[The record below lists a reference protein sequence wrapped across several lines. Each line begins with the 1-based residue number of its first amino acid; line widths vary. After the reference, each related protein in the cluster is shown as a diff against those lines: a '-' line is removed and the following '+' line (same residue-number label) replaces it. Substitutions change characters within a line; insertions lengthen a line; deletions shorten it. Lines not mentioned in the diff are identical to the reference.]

1 MGTRTRTERGGV
13 WSWVRR
19 RARGVALTAALAAG
33 ALAAPTGGAAQPA
46 LERDGARPTRP
57 APMVALA
64 IRATLAV
71 PVLDGRMDEAA
82 WLEAPPITGFTQVL
96 PTDGGEPSER
106 TEVRVTYDAD
116 ALYVVARMFDG
127 DPGAI
132 ARRLGRR
139 DSETSSDLFRVS
151 IDSYHDHRTAFEFT
165 VNAAG
170 VRGDALAANDG
181 SHGDSSW
188 DPVWEAAVSTDS
200 LGWVAEIR
208 IPFSQLRFSRD
219 AEQTWGINFTRQI
232 FRKNETVRW
241 MWARN
246 TEQGYASL
254 FGHLDGLRDIPQPK
268 RLEALPYSVA
278 SADFDGAADR
288 SSPFNDGSVAGRG
301 VGLDLKYGLT
311 SNMTLDATVNPDFG
325 QVEVDPAVV
334 NLTDFETYF
343 EERRPFFVEGANLFQ
358 YGAGGRA
365 FAPTLFYSR
374 RVGRAPSRPA
384 SEEGGWVDNP
394 TATSILGAAKL
405 TGKVGGWS
413 VGVLNAMTSAE
424 DARIQAAD
432 GTRGS
437 RPVEPLANYGVASLR
452 RDFRGGNT
460 GVGVLGTSVNRDLGN
475 PLFGG
480 LRRDAWAGGVD
491 FFHRWANNQWAV
503 SGIFAG
509 SRISG
514 DAEAIT
520 AAQRS
525 SARYYQRPDQ
535 DYVSVDPVATS
546 LSGWAS
552 ALTFG
557 KEAGRWIVATDL
569 FATSPGFEINDAG
582 FGTEADD
589 VFHGVRLSRRWL
601 DPGKHFRRFTVSAT
615 WAQNWNFGGTN
626 TGRTAYFGFNGQLLN
641 YWSFNFG
648 SNYSLRTQS
657 DYTTRGGPLMTRPRV
672 LSLNAGVNSDRRK
685 PVSGSVFGYYSK
697 NEEGGWGM
705 QAGPSLTLRPSG
717 AVDLNLSL
725 NYGASRSVGFYV
737 TQRADAT
744 AAATFGRRYLFSGLE
759 QRSLDATLRADVAL
773 TPSLSIQW
781 YAQPFI
787 ATGDYEGFKELAGPR
802 SFEFLHYGKDGAST
816 LAFDQVEGTY
826 TADPD
831 GAGAAPAMSF
841 GNPDFSMRSLRSNL
855 VVRWEYRPGSTVFLV
870 WNHGRSGFGSDPTSG
885 VLDGAGELFDD
896 TMRNTFMVKVNYWV
910 SR

>member
-1 MGTRTRTERGGV
+1 MGTGTRTGQSGV
-13 WSWVRR
+13 CSWI
-19 RARGVALTAALAAG
+19 GCAALATTAVLG
-33 ALAAPTGGAAQPA
+33 ALAIPEGGAAQPA
-46 LERDGARPTRP
+46 PGREEGRPTRP
-57 APMVALA
+57 APTVAQA
-64 IRATLAV
+64 IRSTVDV

-82 WLEAPPITGFTQVL
+82 WQQAPIITGFTQVL
-96 PTDGGEPSER
+96 PTDGGEPSEP

-116 ALYVVARMFDG
+116 ALYVVARMFDRE
-127 DPGAI
+127 PAAI

-139 DSETSSDLFRVS
+139 DSETASDFFRVS

-170 VRGDALAANDG
+170 VRGDALAANDNG
-181 SHGDSSW
+181 YGDSSW
-188 DPVWEAAVSTDS
+188 DPVWGAAVSVDS

-208 IPFSQLRFSRD
+208 IPFSQLRFSPD

-254 FGHLDGLRDIPQPK
+254 FGHLEGLRDIPQPK

-288 SSPFNDGSVAGRG
+288 SSPFNDGSVAGKG
-301 VGLDLKYGLT
+301 FGLDLKYGLT
-311 SNMTLDATVNPDFG
+311 SNMTLDATINPDFG

-343 EERRPFFVEGANLFQ
+343 QERRPFFVEGANLFQ
-358 YGAGGRA
+358 YGASGNA

-374 RVGRAPSRPA
+374 RVGRPPSRPA

-413 VGVLNAMTSAE
+413 LGVLNAVTSAE

-460 GVGVLGTSVNRDLGN
+460 GVGVLGTSVRRDLGN
-475 PLFGG
+475 PLFDG

-491 FFHRWANNQWAV
+491 FFHRFAGNQWAV
-503 SGIFAG
+503 SGTFAG

-535 DYVSVDPVATS
+535 DYVSVDSAATS
-546 LSGWAS
+546 LTGWAS

-557 KEAGRWIVATDL
+557 KEAGRWIIATDL

-589 VFHGVRLSRRWL
+589 VFHGVRMSRRWL
-601 DPGKHFRRFTVSAT
+601 DPGKYFRRFTLSAT
-615 WAQNWNFGGTN
+615 WAQSWNFGGTN

-641 YWSFNFG
+641 YWSFSFG
-648 SNYSLRTQS
+648 SNYNLAAQS
-657 DYTTRGGPLMTRPRV
+657 DYTTRGGPLMVRPRQFN
-672 LSLNAGVNSDRRK
+672 LFGSVNSDRRK
-685 PVSGSVFGYYSK
+685 KMSGNAFASY
-697 NEEGGWGM
+697 NRNAEGGWGLSV
-705 QAGPSLTLRPSG
+705 GPGLTLRPSG

-725 NYGASRSVGFYV
+725 NYSASRSMGFYV
-737 TQRADAT
+737 TQRPDAT

-759 QRSLDATLRADVAL
+759 QRSLNATLRADVAL

-781 YAQPFI
+781 YAQPFV
-787 ATGDYEGFKELAGPR
+787 ATGDYEGFKELARPR
-802 SFEFLHYGKDGAST
+802 SFDFLRYGTDGAST
-816 LAFDQVEGTY
+816 LAYDQAEGTY

-831 GAGAAPAMSF
+831 GARAAPAMSF

-855 VVRWEYRPGSTVFLV
+855 VLRWEYRPGSTVFLV
-870 WNHGRSGFGSDPTSG
+870 WNHGRAGSSSDPTTG
-885 VLDGAGELFDD
+885 VLDQTGQIFDD
-896 TMRNTFMVKVNYWV
+896 TMRNTFMVKVNYWL

>member
-1 MGTRTRTERGGV
+1 MGTRTWRCGVRASVRGAA
-13 WSWVRR
+13 S
-19 RARGVALTAALAAG
+19 AALVCLG
-33 ALAAPTGGAAQPA
+33 ALAAPGEAGAQPA
-46 LERDGARPTRP
+46 LGRDGDRPDRP
-57 APMVALA
+57 APLVA
-64 IRATLAV
+64 RAVRTTTAV

-82 WLEAPPITGFTQVL
+82 WNQVPPITGFTQVL
-96 PTDGGEPSER
+96 PVDGGEPSER

-127 DPGAI
+127 DPAAI

-139 DSETSSDLFRVS
+139 DSETSSDVFRVS
-151 IDSYHDHRTAFEFT
+151 LDSYHDHRTAFEFA

-170 VRGDALAANDG
+170 VRSDMLSSNDRSYGDG
-181 SHGDSSW
+181 SW
-188 DPVWEAAVSTDS
+188 DPVWEAAVSVDS
-200 LGWVAEIR
+200 LGWTAEIR
-208 IPFSQLRFSRD
+208 IPFSQLRFSREP
-219 AEQTWGINFTRQI
+219 EQTWGINFTRQI

-241 MWARN
+241 TWARN

-254 FGHLDGLRDIPQPK
+254 FGHLEGLRDIPQPK

-288 SSPFNDGSVAGRG
+288 SSPFNDGSVVGKG
-301 VGLDLKYGLT
+301 FGLDLKYGLT

-358 YGAGGRA
+358 YGAGGNA
-365 FAPTLFYSR
+365 FAPQLFYSR
-374 RVGRAPSRPA
+374 RIGRAPSRPA

-413 VGVLNAMTSAE
+413 VGVLNAVTSDE
-424 DARIQAAD
+424 EARIQASD
-432 GTRGS
+432 GTRGT
-437 RPVEPLANYGVASLR
+437 RPVEPLANYGVASFR
-452 RDFRGGNT
+452 RDFRGGST
-460 GVGVLGTSVNRDLGN
+460 GVGVLATTVNRDLGN
-475 PLFGG
+475 PLFDG
-480 LRRDAWAGGVD
+480 LRRDAYAGGVD

-503 SGIFAG
+503 SGTFAG
-509 SRISG
+509 SRVAGST
-514 DAEAIT
+514 EAMI

-535 DYVSVDPVATS
+535 DYVSVDSAATS
-546 LSGWAS
+546 LAGWAS

-557 KEAGRWIVATDL
+557 KEAGRWIIATDL

-589 VFHGVRLSRRWL
+589 VFHGVRMSRRWL
-601 DPGKHFRRFTVSAT
+601 DPGKYFRRFTMSAT
-615 WAQNWNFGGTN
+615 WAQSWNFGGTN

-641 YWSFNFG
+641 YWGFSFG
-648 SNYSLRTQS
+648 SNYNLRALS
-657 DYTTRGGPLMTRPRV
+657 DYSTRGGPDMVRPRQYNV
-672 LSLNAGVNSDRRK
+672 FGSVNSDRRK
-685 PVSGSVFGYYSK
+685 PVSGNAFSSYSR
-697 NEEGGWGM
+697 NAEGGWGFS
-705 QAGPSLTLRPSG
+705 AGPGITLRPSG

-725 NYGASRSVGFYV
+725 NYNASRSVGFYV

-744 AAATFGRRYLFSGLE
+744 AAATFGRRYLFSELD
-759 QRSLDATLRADVAL
+759 QRSLNATLRADVAL
-773 TPSLSIQW
+773 SPSLSIQW
-781 YAQPFI
+781 YAQPYV
-787 ATGDYEGFKELAGPR
+787 ATGDYEGFKELARPR
-802 SFEFLHYGKDGAST
+802 SFDFVRYGVDGAST
-816 LAFDQVEGTY
+816 LAFDEGSGTY

-831 GAGAAPAMSF
+831 GPGAAPALSF
-841 GNPDFSMRSLRSNL
+841 GNPDFSFRSLRSNL

-870 WNHGRSGFGSDPTSG
+870 WNHGRAGSSADPTAG
-885 VLDGAGELFDD
+885 ILDETGRLFDD
-896 TMRNTFMVKVNYWV
+896 TMRNTFMVKVNWWL

>member
-1 MGTRTRTERGGV
+1 MGARTWRCGV
-13 WSWVRR
+13 
-19 RARGVALTAALAAG
+19 RASVRGVVWTAVAAFG
-33 ALAAPTGGAAQPA
+33 ALGAPSEGAAQPA
-46 LERDGARPTRP
+46 LERDGDRPNRPPPLVARAVRT
-57 APMVALA
+57 
-64 IRATLAV
+64 TTAV

-82 WLEAPPITGFTQVL
+82 WQQVPPITGFTQVL
-96 PTDGGEPSER
+96 PVDGGEPSEP

-116 ALYVVARMFDG
+116 ALYVVARMFDRE
-127 DPGAI
+127 PAAI

-151 IDSYHDHRTAFEFT
+151 IDSYHDHRTAFEFA

-170 VRGDALAANDG
+170 VRSDMLSANDR
-181 SHGDSSW
+181 SYGDSSW
-188 DPVWEAAVSTDS
+188 DPVWEAAVSVDS

-219 AEQTWGINFTRQI
+219 PEQTWGINFTRQI

-241 MWARN
+241 TWARN

-254 FGHLDGLRDIPQPK
+254 FGHLEGLRDIPQPK

-288 SSPFNDGSVAGRG
+288 SSPFNDGSVAGKG
-301 VGLDLKYGLT
+301 FGLDLKYGLT
-311 SNMTLDATVNPDFG
+311 SNMTLDATINPDFG

-343 EERRPFFVEGANLFQ
+343 EERRPFFVEGANLFE
-358 YGAGGRA
+358 YGAGGRS

-384 SEEGGWVDNP
+384 SEDGGWVDNP

-413 VGVLNAMTSAE
+413 VGVLNAVTSAE

-432 GTRGS
+432 GTRGT

-460 GVGVLGTSVNRDLGN
+460 GVGALATTVNRDLGN
-475 PLFGG
+475 PLFDG
-480 LRRDAWAGGVD
+480 LRRDAYAGGVD
-491 FFHRWANNQWAV
+491 FFHRWADNQWEV
-503 SGIFAG
+503 SGTFAG
-509 SRISG
+509 SRVAGST
-514 DAEAIT
+514 EAMI

-535 DYVSVDPVATS
+535 DYVSVDSSATS
-546 LSGWAS
+546 LTGWAS
-552 ALTFG
+552 AFTFG
-557 KEAGRWIVATDL
+557 KEAGRWIIATDL

-589 VFHGVRLSRRWL
+589 IFHGVRMSRRWL
-601 DPGKHFRRFTVSAT
+601 DPGEHFRRFTMSAT
-615 WAQNWNFGGTN
+615 WAQSWNFGGTN

-641 YWSFNFG
+641 YWGFSFG
-648 SNYSLRTQS
+648 SNFSLAAQS
-657 DYTTRGGPLMTRPRV
+657 DYSTRGGPLMARPRQYN
-672 LSLNAGVNSDRRK
+672 LFGSVNSDRRK
-685 PVSGSVFGYYSK
+685 RVSGSASTSY
-697 NEEGGWGM
+697 NRNAEGGWGLS
-705 QAGPSLTLRPSG
+705 AGPGITLRPSS

-725 NYGASRSVGFYV
+725 NYNASHSAGFYV
-737 TQRADAT
+737 AQRADAT
-744 AAATFGRRYLFSGLE
+744 AEATFGRRYLFSELD
-759 QRSLDATLRADVAL
+759 QRSLNATLRADVAL

-781 YAQPFI
+781 YAQPFV
-787 ATGDYEGFKELAGPR
+787 ATGDYEGFKELARPR
-802 SFEFLHYGKDGAST
+802 SFEFLRYGVDGAST
-816 LAFDQVEGTY
+816 LAYDQTESTY

-831 GAGAAPAMSF
+831 GPGAAPAMSF
-841 GNPDFSMRSLRSNL
+841 DNPDFSMRSLRSNL

-870 WNHGRSGFGSDPTSG
+870 WNHGRSGFSSDPTAG
-885 VLDGAGELFDD
+885 VLDQTGRIFDD
-896 TMRNTFMVKVNYWV
+896 TMRNTFMVKVNYWL